1 MQHEG
6 AKEMLASERYLL
18 GELSTEERDQFE
30 EHFFTCRDCAT
41 EMRESAVFFEN
52 LEAVLKEDAREVK
65 EERAGLWER
74 LTSWFT
80 LTSLV
85 PAGAAAALAIIA
97 GWQQFVRIPAMERAL
112 APAAVATAVLGPAT
126 RGEAPQVVVARSAAE
141 AMVVLEVNAP
151 ASVRQLYW
159 TLRTASGREV
169 VRLTSANGPFVTLR
183 LHADT
188 LLEDR
193 YELVLANES
202 GEVLDR
208 YRFTVK
214 RE

>member
-30 EHFFTCRDCAT
+30 EHFFTCRECAADV
-41 EMRESAVFFEN
+41 RDSVVFFEN
-52 LEAVLKEDAREVK
+52 LEAVLKEDARQQQPAK
-65 EERAGLWER
+65 PGIWER
-74 LTSWFT
+74 LKNWLT
-80 LTSLV
+80 LPSLV
-85 PAGAAAALAIIA
+85 PAGAAAALAVIA

-126 RGEAPQVVVARSAAE
+126 RGETPQVVVSRGQAQV
-141 AMVVLEVNAP
+141 MLVLEANAP
-151 ASVRQLYW
+151 PTVRQLW
-159 TLRTASGREV
+159 WSLRAAGGHEV
-169 VRLTSANGPFVTLR
+169 LRLASANGPFVTLR
-183 LHADT
+183 LQADT
-188 LLEDR
+188 LQEDR
-193 YELVLANES
+193 YELVLSNDS

-208 YRFTVK
+208 YRFTVR

>member
-41 EMRESAVFFEN
+41 EVRESGAFFEN
-52 LEAVLKEDAREVK
+52 CAAVLREDARQRK
-65 EERAGLWER
+65 EERAGFWER
-74 LTSWFT
+74 VKIWLT
-80 LTSLV
+80 LPMLA
-85 PAGAAAALAIIA
+85 PAGAAAALVIVA
-97 GWQQFVRIPAMERAL
+97 GWQQFVRIPALERAL
-112 APAAVATAVLGPAT
+112 APAAVATVLLGPAT
-126 RGEAPQVVVARSAAE
+126 RGETPQVVVSRSAPE
-141 AMVVLEVNAP
+141 AMVTLEVNAP
-151 ASVRQLYW
+151 ASVGQLHW
-159 TLRTASGREV
+159 TLRTGGGRELL
-169 VRLTSANGPFVTLR
+169 RLTSINAPLVTLR

-193 YELVLANES
+193 YELVLAGNP
-202 GEVLDR
+202 GEVLER